1 MASTQNSGPLEKQI
15 EANRSATKRIDGA
28 ERFRALVDQAAVGMA
43 LESMDGEIFHV
54 NPTFC
59 RMLGYTEEELR
70 KMRCTEF
77 SHPEDEDAEMVLFNE
92 LRDGRRSAYQID
104 KRFRSKSGEWVW
116 SRVSVSLLKTET
128 DPPLVVGI
136 AEDIRERRQAE
147 EQLKTTKVELEQLAG
162 RLLRAQ
168 EEERSRISRELHD
181 DLGQRITLMG
191 VEIERL
197 QQELQADRKTILAE
211 RVTALKHELEGVGSA
226 IHDFCRNLHS
236 LKLDLLGLRAALKE
250 LSSNI
255 SQRSG
260 MSVAVEVDEEA
271 NHLPAGV
278 ALCFYR
284 VVQEALNNAA
294 KHGKALAAE
303 VTAKRVGEMIR
314 LTIKDFGI
322 GFDTLE
328 QGNCSGIGL
337 VSMRERARAID
348 GTLVVHS
355 TRGVGTKVIAEV
367 RYLPV
372 RADLETTG

>member
-1 MASTQNSGPLEKQI
+1 
-15 EANRSATKRIDGA
+15 
-28 ERFRALVDQAAVGMA
+28 
-43 LESMDGEIFHV
+43 
-54 NPTFC
+54 
-59 RMLGYTEEELR
+59 
-70 KMRCTEF
+70 
-77 SHPEDEDAEMVLFNE
+77 
-92 LRDGRRSAYQID
+92 
-104 KRFRSKSGEWVW
+104 
-116 SRVSVSLLKTET
+116 LLKTET

-147 EQLKTTKVELEQLAG
+147 EQLKATKVELEQLAV

-211 RVTALKHELEGVGSA
+211 RVTALKRELEGVGSA

-284 VVQEALNNAA
+284 VVQEALNNAS

-303 VTAKRVGEMIR
+303 VTAKRVGEIIR
-314 LTIKDFGI
+314 LTIKDFGM
-322 GFDTLE
+322 GFDPLAL
-328 QGNCSGIGL
+328 GNTSGIGL

-355 TRGVGTKVIAEV
+355 TRGVGTEVTAEV
-367 RYLPV
+367 RYLPE
-372 RADLETTG
+372 RADLETG